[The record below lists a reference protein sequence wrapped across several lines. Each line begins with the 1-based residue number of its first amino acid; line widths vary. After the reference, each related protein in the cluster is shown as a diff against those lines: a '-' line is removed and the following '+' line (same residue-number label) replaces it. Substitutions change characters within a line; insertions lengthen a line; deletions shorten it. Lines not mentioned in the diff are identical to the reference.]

1 MFAYI
6 HEGDN
11 RRTFFRHSLKVTLHA
26 WFGAICLL
34 RVRRSVVLRCKF
46 YNWAL
51 SEARGAR
58 VAHMWSP
65 HMRVV
70 APLLLISCAPALH
83 AALLQ
88 PWQRR
93 RVVGA
98 GVGALGAEAAGLF
111 ALPRPAAAAETAI
124 EAAPATSILPPGTIE
139 TIESGRV
146 VVIRDWLPKDL
157 LASLRADAEQS
168 FAAGHYKAD
177 ALASYGKKTK
187 AGSSGGSDPA
197 NDRMVMPSFYPS
209 KGTDGPWVDPSL
221 GDAQALGLGRYREI

>member
-1 MFAYI
+1 
-6 HEGDN
+6 
-11 RRTFFRHSLKVTLHA
+11 
-26 WFGAICLL
+26 
-34 RVRRSVVLRCKF
+34 
-46 YNWAL
+46 
-51 SEARGAR
+51 
-58 VAHMWSP
+58 
-65 HMRVV
+65 MRVV

-111 ALPRPAAAAETAI
+111 ALPSPAAAAVEGGVA
-124 EAAPATSILPPGTIE
+124 EGVDSAPATSILPPGTIE

-157 LASLRADAEQS
+157 LASLRTDAEQS

-187 AGSSGGSDPA
+187 AGSNGGFDPA

-221 GDAQALGLGRYREI
+221 GDAQALGLGLGRGLGRMTRALPPTPNTNY

>member
-1 MFAYI
+1 M
-6 HEGDN
+6 
-11 RRTFFRHSLKVTLHA
+11 
-26 WFGAICLL
+26 CLL
-34 RVRRSVVLRCKF
+34 LAAQVHVYATASFVIGRF
-46 YNWAL
+46 
-51 SEARGAR
+51 EDMRG
-58 VAHMWSP
+58 
-65 HMRVV
+65 VV
-70 APLLLISCAPALH
+70 APLGFLLLISCAPALH

-111 ALPRPAAAAETAI
+111 ALPSPAAAAETAI

-146 VVIRDWLPKDL
+146 VVIRDWLPKEL
-157 LASLRADAEQS
+157 LASLRTDAEQS
-168 FAAGHYKAD
+168 FTAGHYKAD

-187 AGSSGGSDPA
+187 AGSNGGFDPA

-221 GDAQALGLGRYREI
+221 GDAQALGLGLGLGLGRMTRTPTPYP